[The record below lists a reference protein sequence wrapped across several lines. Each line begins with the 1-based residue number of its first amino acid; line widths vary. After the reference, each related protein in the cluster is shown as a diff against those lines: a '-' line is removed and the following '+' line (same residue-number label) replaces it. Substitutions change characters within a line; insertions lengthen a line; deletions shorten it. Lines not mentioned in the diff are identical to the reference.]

1 MVGKLN
7 NDDDNQH
14 QQHQHADADA
24 GKEDEDEDDDDDVN
38 SYNVIDKV
46 VFQDDFRPGHGNAL
60 QATVAT
66 IFGLQLIDVPNFIDM
81 PDGTG
86 YESAIQQF
94 CCHKQKRRSMIK
106 IKIHDNA
113 GSDKDDGADKMIVTN
128 PILLSNEYDNQLCIL
143 RGKSPRGNF
152 GHVVV
157 ARKRSVQEE
166 EGVVVN
172 GSNNNKDNSDDN
184 DDSMFEMIHDPHPD
198 GTFLDGNEKFGWCM
212 FFVVD

>member
-24 GKEDEDEDDDDDVN
+24 DAGKEDENDDVN
-38 SYNVIDKV
+38 SHNIINKV

-60 QATVAT
+60 QATVAS

-94 CCHKQKRRSMIK
+94 CCHNQKRRSMIK

-113 GSDKDDGADKMIVTN
+113 GSDKDDGADKMIATN

-157 ARKRSVQEE
+157 ARKRSVQEK
-166 EGVVVN
+166 EGLVN
-172 GSNNNKDNSDDN
+172 KSNNNKENSDDN
-184 DDSMFEMIHDPHPD
+184 DDRMFEMIHDPHPD